1 MANMAGSVVTD
12 SSESARDGSI
22 LGLTGD
28 GTSLAQTAGVPL
40 SLVMPDR
47 ATGLATRVLVV
58 DDHRTF
64 AELLSGALAAAG
76 MDAVG
81 TAYSAAQ
88 GVAMAQELQP
98 DIVVMDIQMPRQDGL
113 SATRRILE
121 VAPDAVVAVVTA
133 HHDPDWVVRA
143 AQAGASAFI
152 PKDGSLSEMID
163 VLTRVQA
170 GQMLVA
176 PSTFAGVRDGSA
188 PEPLGLQ
195 PQLTRREQEVL
206 DCLGNGM
213 QVKAIARVLGIT
225 VETCRGYVKSL
236 HAKLG
241 VRSQL
246 EAVIKA
252 QELQLLGSARGR

>member
-1 MANMAGSVVTD
+1 MSVAQLDSPHAATD
-12 SSESARDGSI
+12 R
-22 LGLTGD
+22 
-28 GTSLAQTAGVPL
+28 V
-40 SLVMPDR
+40 
-47 ATGLATRVLVV
+47 RVLVV

-81 TAYSAAQ
+81 IAFSAAQ

-113 SATRRILE
+113 AATRRIRE

-163 VLTRVQA
+163 VLTRVQP

-176 PSTFAGVRDGSA
+176 PSTFAGGRDTTASSGRSA
-188 PEPLGLQ
+188 EAC

-206 DCLGNGM
+206 ECLGSGM

-225 VETCRGYVKSL
+225 LETCRGYVKSL

-252 QELQLLGSARGR
+252 QQLQLISASDER

>member
-1 MANMAGSVVTD
+1 MPPAPTTGVNV
-12 SSESARDGSI
+12 SAA
-22 LGLTGD
+22 T
-28 GTSLAQTAGVPL
+28 
-40 SLVMPDR
+40 PDR
-47 ATGLATRVLVV
+47 VTVLGTRIMVV

-64 AELLSGALAAAG
+64 AELLSGALSAAG
-76 MDAVG
+76 MDVVG
-81 TAYSAAQ
+81 TAFSAAQ

-113 SATRRILE
+113 SATRRIRE

-176 PSTFAGVRDGSA
+176 PSTFSSARDVVPQLREAAGA
-188 PEPLGLQ
+188 Q

-206 DCLGNGM
+206 DCLGKGM

-225 VETCRGYVKSL
+225 LETCRGYVKSL

-252 QELQLLGSARGR
+252 QQLQLIGAADDR

>member
-1 MANMAGSVVTD
+1 LPVV
-12 SSESARDGSI
+12 SAVPQ
-22 LGLTGD
+22 TG
-28 GTSLAQTAGVPL
+28 V
-40 SLVMPDR
+40 
-47 ATGLATRVLVV
+47 ATRVLVV

-64 AELLSGALAAAG
+64 AELLSGALAASG
-76 MDAVG
+76 MDPVG

-88 GVAMAQELQP
+88 AVAMAEELQP
-98 DIVVMDIQMPRQDGL
+98 DVVVMDIQMPHQDGL
-113 SATRRILE
+113 SATRRIRQ

-163 VLTRVQA
+163 VLRRVQA

-176 PSTFAGVRDGSA
+176 PSTFAHSRDGGAADHPAPGVR
-188 PEPLGLQ
+188 

-225 VETCRGYVKSL
+225 LETCRGYVKSL

-252 QELQLLGSARGR
+252 QQLQLLGSAREH

>member
-1 MANMAGSVVTD
+1 
-12 SSESARDGSI
+12 
-22 LGLTGD
+22 LT
-28 GTSLAQTAGVPL
+28 
-40 SLVMPDR
+40 LVMPER
-47 ATGLATRVLVV
+47 LSTVAARVLVV

-88 GVAMAQELQP
+88 GVAMAQDLQP

-113 SATRRILE
+113 SATRRIRE

-143 AQAGASAFI
+143 AQAGAQAGASAFI

-163 VLTRVQA
+163 VLSRVQA

-176 PSTFAGVRDGSA
+176 PSTFAHVRDAVPSPRVSA
-188 PEPLGLQ
+188 ESR

-225 VETCRGYVKSL
+225 LETCRGYVKSL

-252 QELQLLGSARGR
+252 QQLELLGSAREH